1 MSITT
6 DLTGTTWCL
15 NENVDITGEV
25 DGITF
30 YINGRT
36 TDDSL
41 EFTSIKFEAGNIY
54 YDSELVYDGSWT
66 SESGGE
72 AVDTNSPRR
81 NISITGG
88 SDVNNAILIEW
99 LNTYATLISTASYP
113 RINQFLY
120 YGKPVRYINGKKIRY
135 VHYGDNR
142 YEMVYPI

>member
-1 MSITT
+1 MSIVI
-6 DLTGTTWCL
+6 DLTDTTWYL

-30 YINGRT
+30 YINGI
-36 TDDSL
+36 TDDGL

-54 YDSELVYDGSWT
+54 YDSELVYDGSWVI
-66 SESGGE
+66 ESGGE

-81 NISITGG
+81 NISISGG

-99 LNTYATLISTASYP
+99 LNTYATLISTPSYP

-135 VHYGDNR
+135 VHYGENR

>member
-1 MSITT
+1 MSTVF
-6 DLTGTTWCL
+6 DLTGTTWYL
-15 NENVDITGEV
+15 NENVDITEEV

-30 YINGRT
+30 YINGT
-36 TDDSL
+36 TDDGL

-54 YDSELVYDGSWT
+54 YDSELVYNGSWAI
-66 SESGGE
+66 ESGGE

-99 LNTYATLISTASYP
+99 LNTYATLISIPSYP
-113 RINQFLY
+113 HINQFLY

-135 VHYGDNR
+135 IHYGENR